1 MWAHPCRRHPRWRS
15 EDNFGESVIFFFCYD
30 FGESSLGCQVCSASV
45 STRSAISHVTSVLSA
60 LALAQAG
67 RELLG
72 SSHPLTSA
80 PRCCDYR
87 CTSPPRSHTPLKRI
101 SPSLMKGSFW
111 YPLLI
116 CRDQEAEPSAE
127 LEQEQMNS
135 VLPPKSMS
143 FKIVQLWEAW
153 TSGPSWCL
161 PKSLSLGVP
170 MASRLRAILES
181 GSGWEW
187 PGIGA
192 AGSKNLAD
200 PGQ

>member
-1 MWAHPCRRHPRWRS
+1 MWAHPCRRHPRRRS
-15 EDNFGESVIFFFCYD
+15 EYNFGESVLFFYHD
-30 FGESSLGCQVCSASV
+30 FGESNLGCQACSASV
-45 STRSAISHVTSVLSA
+45 STHSAISHVPSVLSD
-60 LALAQAG
+60 LALAQAAG
-67 RELLG
+67 ELLG
-72 SSHPLTSA
+72 SSHSPTSA
-80 PRCCDYR
+80 LRCCDYR

-116 CRDQEAEPSAE
+116 CRDQEAEPSAAQSRQSE
-127 LEQEQMNS
+127 LEWEQMNS
-135 VLPPKSMS
+135 VLPSKSMS

-181 GSGWEW
+181 GSGW
-187 PGIGA
+187 
-192 AGSKNLAD
+192 
-200 PGQ
+200 